1 MKSFNYIKIIGL
13 HVLIGLAIYL
23 SPVFSKVYLLAIF
36 VYFTNTILKARQQEK
51 ALQVLIACGYVVGA
65 EVFLRMTGG
74 NFLYETSKYLV
85 ILFSIIGFVTIG
97 FGKQPIPYILYI
109 FLLIP
114 GILIAGFNITEQTT
128 IRTAITFNLSG
139 PVCLGIVAM
148 FCYKRKVAY
157 QDFHR
162 IFLSIGLPLI
172 AATTYLFLFT
182 PDLREIITGTGSNY
196 AASGGF
202 GPNQVSTVLGL
213 GMFVFSIRFFMLSPS
228 LFLKIINGLLL
239 GVLSYRAVVTFSRG
253 GVITALF
260 MIIVFVY
267 FYFKKVN
274 IKSKVRIT
282 KLVFTFAGIGMCIWL
297 YSSLQTN
304 GLIERRYA
312 NEDALGREKADIST
326 GRTDLVFFELA
337 EFFNNPILGVG
348 VGKIKELRKQKEG
361 VEAASHNEISRILS
375 EHGLIGLVAF
385 LILLMTPLS
394 LRFKNKS
401 NIFFYSCY
409 IFWFLTINHSSMRIA
424 APAFIYG
431 LSLLHVNYNLKT
443 KKRIERFR
451 NKTHLTE

>member
-1 MKSFNYIKIIGL
+1 M
-13 HVLIGLAIYL
+13 HVLIGFVIYIFPVL
-23 SPVFSKVYLLAIF
+23 SKLYLLAIF
-36 VYFTNTILKARQQEK
+36 IYFTNAIFKAKQQQQV
-51 ALQVLIACGYVVGA
+51 LQVLIACSYVVGA

-85 ILFSIIGFVTIG
+85 ILFCVMGLITVG
-97 FGKQPIPYILYI
+97 FGKQPIPYILYV

-114 GILIAGFNITEQTT
+114 GVLIAGFSITEQTT
-128 IRTAITFNLSG
+128 IRTAIAFNLSG
-139 PVCLGIVAM
+139 PVCLGVVSI
-148 FCYKRKVAY
+148 FCYKRKIAY
-157 QDFHR
+157 QDFHK

-182 PDLREIITGTGSNY
+182 PNLRETITGTGSNF

-228 LFLKIINGLLL
+228 LLLKIINGLLI
-239 GVLSYRAVVTFSRG
+239 GVLSYRGIITFSRG

-260 MIIVFVY
+260 MIAAFIY
-267 FYFKKVN
+267 FYFRKVN
-274 IKSKVRIT
+274 IKSKVRIS
-282 KLVFTFAGIGMCIWL
+282 KLVFIFAGIGMCIWL
-297 YSSLQTN
+297 YSSLQTG

-326 GRTDLVFFELA
+326 GRADLVFFELA

-348 VGKIKELRKQKEG
+348 VGKIKELRLQKEG
-361 VEAASHNEISRILS
+361 VGAASHNEMSRILS
-375 EHGLIGLVAF
+375 EHGLIGMVAL
-385 LILLMTPLS
+385 LILLMTPLL
-394 LRFKNKS
+394 LRLKNKS

-431 LSLLHVNYNLKT
+431 LCLLNVNYDVKK
-443 KKRIERFR
+443 KKRI
-451 NKTHLTE
+451 KQISK